1 MYHHL
6 PGLNTGCTRN
16 VADKYKCLTTDV
28 QVSNMVKGI
37 DRLNEIITTVDWTQ
51 VRLITL
57 AVLTVACVELLRAAM
72 AGFKR
77 ARLMLD

>member
-1 MYHHL
+1 
-6 PGLNTGCTRN
+6 
-16 VADKYKCLTTDV
+16 
-28 QVSNMVKGI
+28 MVKGI